1 MDDKAEGLGKLL
13 QVNGDLFIG
22 HWSDDKK
29 EGYGVFT
36 WSDGKKYEGLWRN
49 GK

>member
-1 MDDKAEGLGKLL
+1 MSGQGEFTWPDGRNYVGGY
-13 QVNGDLFIG
+13 V
-22 HWSDDKK
+22 DDKK

-36 WSDGKKYEGLWRN
+36 WPDGREYAGNWSK

>member
-29 EGYGVFT
+29 EGYGVEK
-36 WSDGKKYEGLWRN
+36 WADGSVYKGYYQN
-49 GK
+49 